1 MFVLNFNKP
10 YEKQDTKSKKK
21 ICKHDFY
28 EIKSL
33 LIFKEKLKKAKTE
46 GG

>member
-10 YEKQDTKSKKK
+10 YEKQNTKAKKK

-33 LIFKEKLKKAKTE
+33 FIFKEKLKKQKK

>member
-10 YEKQDTKSKKK
+10 YEEQNTKAKEKL
-21 ICKHDFY
+21 CKHDFY

-33 LIFKEKLKKAKTE
+33 FIFKEKLKKQKK

>member
-10 YEKQDTKSKKK
+10 YEKQDTKAKRKV
-21 ICKHDFY
+21 CKHDFY

-33 LIFKEKLKKAKTE
+33 FIYLFWNSII
-46 GG
+46 